1 MPPLNQYDAAA
12 TDLRDMFTGQ
22 PDFSPYDFVQPTYV
36 AKAKKSWKKLTR
48 GIDFSSPDEDEVR
61 LRLAI
66 QRSEG
71 LPRRA
76 QVVHIHG
83 PPPGPRGDRAPLT
96 SAGRLLIPGRL
107 DTCGSRRSSMR
118 AEPATSAAAGLLGQQ
133 PVGE

>member
-1 MPPLNQYDAAA
+1 MDLILGMPPLNQYDAAA

-76 QVVHIHG
+76 QVVHPTVHRHG
-83 PPPGPRGDRAPLT
+83 RAPI
-96 SAGRLLIPGRL
+96 A
-107 DTCGSRRSSMR
+107 RR
-118 AEPATSAAAGLLGQQ
+118 
-133 PVGE
+133 